1 MSPLVPPKMAFMWAA
16 DIKKLL
22 KAEPFEPIRLA
33 LSDGRSV
40 LVRHPDQAVVAERHI
55 LIGLAT
61 VDQRRNLATPR
72 SGDTIAL
79 DWLIVNL
86 LHITTIEPANGV
98 GRRRSSGKR
107 KR

>member
-1 MSPLVPPKMAFMWAA
+1 MAFMRAV

-22 KAEPFEPIRLA
+22 KAQPFEPIRLA

-61 VDQRRNLATPR
+61 VNQRRSLATPR
-72 SGDTIAL
+72 SGDAIAT

-86 LHITTIEPANGV
+86 PHITTIEPANSV
-98 GRRRSSGKR
+98 GRRRPSGKR